1 MKKYLG
7 WIIAGGVL
15 LLLAAIL
22 VGVFLF
28 VTRRPF
34 PDTSGVQTV
43 SGINAPVEIIRDE
56 SGIPH
61 IYAETTDDMYFA
73 QGYAHA
79 QDRFWQMEFSRRLGA
94 GRLSEY
100 FGESTLSIDRF
111 MRTMG
116 FFDTAQREYESL
128 PESNRSALEA
138 YAAGVNAYTQGRA
151 TGALGLEFTLLGLQG
166 VDVEIEP
173 WEPVNSLTWLKIM
186 AYDLGGNLQEE
197 LNHIDLVARVGLEKA
212 MEFYPEYRIEDMPV
226 IVPDAEL
233 ERFLDDEL
241 LSDAPSATAAARA
254 AAAGRADVGAGG
266 SGRTALAVPESG
278 SPITAA
284 RQALTDN
291 LVGGEVAFEPLAFG
305 RGGSVGSNSWVIGGS
320 RTQSGMPLLATDL
333 HLGVQMPS
341 IWYEVVLHAGTDT
354 ASGDRPFDA
363 AGFSFAGVP
372 GIILGH
378 NSDIAWGLTNVNPD
392 IQDLYIERINPENP
406 HQYQVNGEWRDM
418 EVRVEEIDVHGLS
431 EPFRFT
437 VRTTRN
443 GPIIT
448 DAEGSQDER
457 SGFGVE
463 VPSPAPEGLALTELS
478 LRWTAFRINRTFRA
492 VFEWNR
498 ARDFGEFREA
508 SQYFD
513 IPSQNLVFADTRG
526 NIAYQTP
533 GLIPV
538 RRTGDGAFPVPGWVD
553 DYQWEGFIPFEEL
566 PYTFNPEQDY
576 VVTANN
582 AITSE
587 RYEHLITTDFNHGYR
602 ARRIVDMVE
611 ADGERITAED
621 VADQQGDSLNLSAA
635 EIVPYVV
642 DVAPGEVEIADLT
655 VPAEDIGVA
664 QEILAAW
671 DGYMTEDSPAA
682 ALYALFYVSL
692 IEETLKDE
700 IPAKLWKRSRLLG
713 GTSRLHTFFHNI
725 LSEPDNP
732 WWDDVTTPD
741 RREQRD
747 EVLRRALAGAM
758 VKGQDLLGTRVGRW
772 EWGDL
777 HTITFRNQTFGES
790 GIGLIESLFNRGP
803 YPVRSGLDQV
813 FSADF
818 DVTDPF
824 EVVNHTSMRQIID
837 LADLTESRLV
847 HTTGQSGH
855 PYHEHYTDF
864 IEKWRTVEF
873 HEHYWGRSELLASDF
888 DLLRLDP
895 AADQ

>member
-1 MKKYLG
+1 MKKYFG

-15 LLLAAIL
+15 LVLAAIV
-22 VGVFLF
+22 VGTPLF

-43 SGINAPVEIIRDE
+43 SGISAPVEIIRDE

-73 QGYAHA
+73 QGFAHA

-100 FGESTLSIDRF
+100 FGESTLSIDQF

-116 FFDTAQREYESL
+116 FFDIAQREYESL
-128 PESNRSALEA
+128 PESNRTALEA
-138 YAAGVNAYTQGRA
+138 YAAGVNAYTQDRA
-151 TGALGLEFTLLGLQG
+151 PGALGLEFTLLRLQG

-173 WEPVNSLTWLKIM
+173 WKPVNSLTWLKIM

-197 LNHIDLVARVGLEKA
+197 LNHVDLVARVGLEKA
-212 MEFYPEYRIEDMPV
+212 MEFYPEYRLDDMPV
-226 IVPDAEL
+226 IVPDEEL
-233 ERFLDDEL
+233 EGFLGDAL
-241 LSDAPSATAAARA
+241 LSAGASGSAAEPERAHTGAAAPKPAQKPELGRFTSATAMQ
-254 AAAGRADVGAGG
+254 
-266 SGRTALAVPESG
+266 S
-278 SPITAA
+278 
-284 RQALTDN
+284 LTEE
-291 LVGGEVAFEPLAFG
+291 LIGGETVFEPLAFG

-320 RTQSGMPLLATDL
+320 RTQSGMPLLAADL

-354 ASGDRPFDA
+354 ASGRRPFDA

-372 GIILGH
+372 GVILGH
-378 NSDIAWGLTNVNPD
+378 NGDIAWGLTNVNPD
-392 IQDLYIERINPENP
+392 VQDLYIERINPENP
-406 HQYQVNGEWRDM
+406 HQYLVNGEWRDM
-418 EVRVEEIDVHGLS
+418 EVGVEEIDVHGRP

-448 DAEGSQDER
+448 DAEGPQDER
-457 SGFGVE
+457 SGFGVDT
-463 VPSPAPEGLALTELS
+463 PSTPPEGATLTELS
-478 LRWTAFRINRTFRA
+478 LRWTAFRVNRTFRA

-498 ARDFGEFREA
+498 ARDFAEFRDA
-508 SQYFD
+508 AKYFD

-538 RRTGDGAFPVPGWVD
+538 RRNGDGTFPVPGWVD

-582 AITSE
+582 AVTSD

-611 ADGERITAED
+611 AGGDRIAGDD
-621 VADQQGDSLNLSAA
+621 VARQQGDSLNLSAM
-635 EIVPYVV
+635 EIVPFVL
-642 DVAPGEVEIADLT
+642 DVAPADVEIAGLT
-655 VPAEDIGVA
+655 VPAEDIRAA
-664 QEILAAW
+664 QEVLDGW
-671 DGYMTEDSPAA
+671 DGYMSEDSSAA
-682 ALYALFYVSL
+682 ALYALFYVRL
-692 IEETLKDE
+692 IEETLRDE
-700 IPAKLWKRSRLLG
+700 IPAKLWKRSRLLS
-713 GTSRLHTFFHNI
+713 GTSRIHTFFHNI
-725 LSEPDNP
+725 LSDPENS

-741 RREQRD
+741 VREDRD

-758 VKGQDLLGTRVGRW
+758 VTGRDLMGNRLSRW
-772 EWGDL
+772 EWGGL

-818 DVTDPF
+818 DLADPF
-824 EVVNHTSMRQIID
+824 ETVNHTSMRQIID
-837 LADLTESRLV
+837 LAELSESRLV

-864 IEKWRTVEF
+864 IEKWRTLEF
-873 HEHYWGRSELLASDF
+873 HEHYWKREELLESDF

-895 AADQ
+895 AAKE